1 MKYLALIYN
10 PPGLFENMPQ
20 PDADRMFDEYYA
32 FNERA
37 RAAGVVT
44 GGARLAP
51 AGSATTVRVQG
62 GKRLVADG
70 PFAETKEI
78 LGGFFELQCSNLDE
92 ALDWAAQIPGARDGS
107 IEIRP
112 VVET

>member
-1 MKYLALIYN
+1 MKYIALIYN
-10 PPGLFENMPQ
+10 PAGLFENMP
-20 PDADRMFDEYYA
+20 DADADALFKEYST
-32 FNERA
+32 FTERA
-37 RAAGVVT
+37 QAAGVVT

-51 AGSATTVRVQG
+51 AGAATTVRVKG

-78 LGGFFELQCSNLDE
+78 LGGFYELQCNNLDE

-107 IEIRP
+107 VEVRP
-112 VVET
+112 VADN